1 MTEQTYRVEMKNIN
15 KSFGGVKALNDVHIA
30 VKPGEIHALMGENG
44 AGKSTLMKI
53 LSGAIQRDSGEVFL
67 DGNEVFIKNPK
78 EANDFGIS
86 IIYQEFALVPH
97 LTVAENIFID
107 RLSEDKKSFISW
119 KKLRSSARQLL
130 DELGFNDIKETEI
143 ISDLSIAYQQVVE
156 IVKSLSRNSK
166 VLVLDEPTALLT
178 NKETRHL
185 FRLLIDLKEKK
196 NVSIIYISHR
206 LEEVFELCDRVT
218 VFKDGCNVDSKDISA
233 IDQQELVTKIGR
245 ASCRERV

>member
-185 FRLLIDLKEKK
+185 FRLLIE
-196 NVSIIYISHR
+196 
-206 LEEVFELCDRVT
+206 
-218 VFKDGCNVDSKDISA
+218 
-233 IDQQELVTKIGR
+233 IGR